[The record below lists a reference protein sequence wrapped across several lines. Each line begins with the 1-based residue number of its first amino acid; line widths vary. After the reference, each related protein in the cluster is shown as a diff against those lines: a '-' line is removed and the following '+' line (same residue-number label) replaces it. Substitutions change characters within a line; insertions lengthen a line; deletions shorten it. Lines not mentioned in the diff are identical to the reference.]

1 MEKLYSV
8 ELPSEAISGSTQVA
22 LLYDDGR
29 AFGYGSAIDNVEVA
43 DLLSGID
50 QPSTISNVELY
61 PNPSHGMAFIR
72 LYSEGPLTIRLIDQ
86 AGRSLQTKH
95 YEYPLELTETL
106 DLMRYPDGTYFV
118 VIETIDKVII
128 RQLIKTR

>member
-1 MEKLYSV
+1 
-8 ELPSEAISGSTQVA
+8 
-22 LLYDDGR
+22 
-29 AFGYGSAIDNVEVA
+29 
-43 DLLSGID
+43 
-50 QPSTISNVELY
+50 
-61 PNPSHGMAFIR
+61 MAFIR